1 MAYSED
7 HIALA
12 AEYALG
18 TLDADERAQVETMIA
33 VDKEYAAI
41 VQAWEFRLGVLNQM
55 VGSVEPRPLVW
66 DNIRRAIGH
75 GGEQAPLVL
84 PEAPPP
90 PPPIEPEANDN
101 IIAAIN
107 SMAPPPASP
116 VAASANVVAEGAN
129 VIQLNS
135 RIRRWRNIASVASAI
150 AAALLV
156 MVGLQVYRP
165 DALPDSIRPKART
178 QTVEVKTP
186 PPPAAAQYVA
196 LLQSGAGAPA
206 FILTVDAAT
215 RNFTVRKVGAQPEA
229 GKSYELWIVSDRL
242 QRPRSLG
249 VIGRNDFTA
258 RPVLAGYDSDIVNQA
273 VYAVSIEP
281 EGGSPSGM
289 PTGPVVFSGKLIET
303 VPPAAPAR

>member
-12 AEYALG
+12 AEFALG
-18 TLDADERAQVETMIA
+18 TLDADERAQVETMMA
-33 VDKEYAAI
+33 VDAEFAAI

-84 PEAPPP
+84 PEAPPLP
-90 PPPIEPEANDN
+90 TADAFAPEANDN
-101 IIAAIN
+101 EI
-107 SMAPPPASP
+107 APPLPPAAVS
-116 VAASANVVAEGAN
+116 SNVV
-129 VIQLNS
+129 QLNS
-135 RIRRWRNIASVASAI
+135 RIRRWRSVASVASAI

-156 MVGLQVYRP
+156 MVGLQVYQP
-165 DALPDSIRPKART
+165 DALPDSIRPKPRT
-178 QTVEVKTP
+178 QVVEVKSP

-196 LLQSGAGAPA
+196 LLQSGGGAPA

-215 RNFTVRKVGAQPEA
+215 RNFTVRKVGATPEA
-229 GKSYELWIVSDRL
+229 GKSYELWIVSDKL

-249 VIGRNDFTA
+249 VIGNNDFTA
-258 RPVLAGYDSDIVNQA
+258 RPILAGYDSEMVNQA
-273 VYAVSIEP
+273 TFAVSVEP
-281 EGGSPSGM
+281 PGGSPSGA

-303 VPPAAPAR
+303 VPPGTPAPAR

>member
-18 TLDADERAQVETMIA
+18 TLDADERAQVETMMA
-33 VDKEYAAI
+33 VDKEFAAI

-84 PEAPPP
+84 PDAPPP
-90 PPPIEPEANDN
+90 VAPMLPEANDN
-101 IIAAIN
+101 AV
-107 SMAPPPASP
+107 APPLPPMVDS
-116 VAASANVVAEGAN
+116 SNVV
-129 VIQLNS
+129 QLNS
-135 RIRRWRNIASVASAI
+135 RIRRWRNVASAASAI

-156 MVGLQVYRP
+156 MVGLQVYQP
-165 DALPDSIRPKART
+165 DVLPDSIRPKPRT
-178 QTVEVKTP
+178 QVVEVKTP
-186 PPPAAAQYVA
+186 PPPASAQYVA

-229 GKSYELWIVSDRL
+229 GKSYELWIVSDKL

-249 VIGRNDFTA
+249 VIGNNDFTA
-258 RPVLAGYDSDIVNQA
+258 RPILAAYDSEIVNQA
-273 VYAVSIEP
+273 TFAVSVEP
-281 EGGSPSGM
+281 QGGSTTGL

-303 VPPAAPAR
+303 VPPAAPGR

>member
-18 TLDADERAQVETMIA
+18 TLDADERAQVETMMA
-33 VDKEYAAI
+33 VDQEYAAI

-55 VGSVEPRPLVW
+55 VGLVEPPPLVW
-66 DNIRRAIGH
+66 DNICRAIGQ

-90 PPPIEPEANDN
+90 APPAPSIAPEADDN
-101 IIAAIN
+101 QVAVA
-107 SMAPPPASP
+107 APPPP
-116 VAASANVVAEGAN
+116 VTESANVV
-129 VIQLNS
+129 QLNS
-135 RIRRWRNIASVASAI
+135 RIRRWRNVASVASAI
-150 AAALLV
+150 AAALVV

-165 DALPDSIRPKART
+165 DALPDSIRPKPRT
-178 QTVEVKTP
+178 QVVEVKTP
-186 PPPAAAQYVA
+186 PPPASAQYVA
-196 LLQSGAGAPA
+196 VLQSGGGAPA

-215 RNFTVRKVGAQPEA
+215 KNFTVRKVGAQPEA

-249 VIGRNDFTA
+249 VIGGGDFTA
-258 RPVLAGYDSDIVNQA
+258 RPVLSGYDSEIVNQA
-273 VYAVSIEP
+273 TFAVSIEP
-281 EGGSPSGM
+281 EGGSTTGA
-289 PTGPVVFSGKLIET
+289 PTGPVVYTGKLIET
-303 VPPAAPAR
+303 VPPGAPGR

>member
-1 MAYSED
+1 MAFSED

-18 TLDADERAQVETMIA
+18 TLDADERAQVETMMA
-33 VDKEYAAI
+33 VDKEFAAI

-66 DNIRRAIGH
+66 DNIRRAIGQ

-84 PEAPPP
+84 PDAPLPVAP
-90 PPPIEPEANDN
+90 VVPEANDN
-101 IIAAIN
+101 LA
-107 SMAPPPASP
+107 APPPP
-116 VAASANVVAEGAN
+116 AADSSNVV
-129 VIQLNS
+129 QLNS
-135 RIRRWRNIASVASAI
+135 RIRRWRNVASFASAI

-156 MVGLQVYRP
+156 MVGLQVYQP
-165 DALPDSIRPKART
+165 DALPDSIRPKPRT
-178 QTVEVKTP
+178 QVVEVKTP
-186 PPPAAAQYVA
+186 APPAAAQYVA
-196 LLQSGAGAPA
+196 LLQNGGGSPA

-215 RNFTVRKVGAQPEA
+215 RNFTVRKVGAQPEV
-229 GKSYELWIVSDRL
+229 GKSYELWIVSDKL

-249 VIGRNDFTA
+249 VIGRGDFTA
-258 RPVLAGYDSDIVNQA
+258 RPVLSGYDADLVSQA
-273 VYAVSIEP
+273 TFAVSVEP
-281 EGGSPSGM
+281 EGGSTTGA